1 MLAIA
6 ASQEAVSTGETGA
19 GERPLRQSHYVAVIA
34 VEPLPF
40 RLRSRAVNRIVNP
53 PSCSELSLVFEHPPA
68 GFDQGIG
75 VRDIDASQSAMK
87 QPRTDEFIDRPV
99 EVLSAT
105 VGQHRGRT
113 VLQTLRGGEQDFGG
127 DARIEGRRDLP
138 SQDAA

>member
-1 MLAIA
+1 MSSVFKYSHWCL
-6 ASQEAVSTGETGA
+6 ST
-19 GERPLRQSHYVAVIA
+19 RHQDSIR
-34 VEPLPF
+34 
-40 RLRSRAVNRIVNP
+40 
-53 PSCSELSLVFEHPPA
+53 ELEY
-68 GFDQGIG
+68 G
-75 VRDIDASQSAMK
+75 DIDASQNAMK